1 MMSIETK
8 PKNFVLT
15 QDLFAKI
22 VRDKLPLTAE
32 ILTASIEKNLSLADK
47 VFTEVRRKLYHSPRW
62 KMKWRYGPNRVSQVS
77 KEAFYN
83 LRRYG
88 SMIGKTYMDL
98 GCGSHHPYGTSA
110 VMFLNGAARTIAF
123 DAKGT
128 DKQRA
133 AEALYDLLADCAVDP
148 DSWRFSSISRQ
159 DFLNNIYRF
168 NIPALKEGDLKTGIA
183 GLPIEH
189 VVDDI
194 YANNIPADLVDF
206 MSSRAVLEHF
216 LDFPKALS
224 EIKRMMSPGGIACHV
239 IDLVDHRY
247 YANPDKYHYWSF
259 LAEDDDWSDSVCNR
273 LRHSEIR
280 KCVEQA
286 GFEIL
291 LFHGTKDL
299 VPVPAG
305 FHKHLKGRFKE
316 MSDEDIRIYG
326 TRCIIRKPVRDMTI
340 GKGNYEFSNLCKK

>member
-1 MMSIETK
+1 MMSVETK

-15 QDLFAKI
+15 KELFAEI
-22 VRDKLPLTAE
+22 VSENLPLTAE
-32 ILTASIEKNLSLADK
+32 MLTRNLEKNLSLADK
-47 VFTEVRRKLYHSPRW
+47 VFTEIRRKLCHSPKW
-62 KMKWRYGPNRVSQVS
+62 KFRWRYGTNRVSQVS

-110 VMFLNGAARTIAF
+110 VMFLNGAVKTIAF
-123 DAKGT
+123 DVKET
-128 DKQRA
+128 DEQRA
-133 AEALYDLLADCAVDP
+133 AEALYDLLVDCAADP

-168 NIPALKEGDLKTGIA
+168 NIPALKEGDLKRGIA
-183 GLPIEH
+183 GVPMKY

-194 YANNIPADLVDF
+194 YTNNIPADSVDF
-206 MSSRAVLEHF
+206 MSSRSVLEHF
-216 LDFPKALS
+216 LDFPKALL
-224 EIKRMMSPGGIACHV
+224 ETKRIMSPGAIAFHS

-259 LAEDDDWSDSVCNR
+259 LAENDDWSDGACNC

-280 KCVEQA
+280 KCVAQA

-305 FHKHLKGRFKE
+305 FRKYLKGRFKE

-326 TRCIIRKPVRDMTI
+326 TTCVIRKPV
-340 GKGNYEFSNLCKK
+340 

>member
-1 MMSIETK
+1 MIGVETK
-8 PKNFVLT
+8 PKEFVLT
-15 QDLFAKI
+15 EELFAET
-22 VRDKLPLTAE
+22 VRGNLSLTAQ
-32 ILTASIEKNLSLADK
+32 ILSRSLEKKDLSLADRM
-47 VFTEVRRKLYHSPRW
+47 FTEIRRKLYHWPKW
-62 KMKWRYGPNRVSQVS
+62 KIKWRYGPNRVSQVS

-83 LRRYG
+83 LRCFG
-88 SMIGKTYMDL
+88 SMIGKAYMDL
-98 GCGSHHPYGTSA
+98 GCGSHHPYGTCA

-123 DAKGT
+123 DAGET
-128 DKQRA
+128 DEQRA
-133 AEALYDLLADCAVDP
+133 AEALYDLLADCAADP

-194 YANNIPADLVDF
+194 YTSSIRSNSIDF

-224 EIKRMMSPGGIACHV
+224 EIKRMMSPGAIAFHS
-239 IDLVDHRY
+239 IDLADHRY

-259 LAEDDDWSDSVCNR
+259 LAEDDDWSDGVCNR
-273 LRHSEIR
+273 LRYSEIR
-280 KCVEQA
+280 ECMEQA

-291 LFHGTKDL
+291 HFEGNKNY

-316 MSDEDIRIYG
+316 MSDEDIRFYA
-326 TRCIIRKPVRDMTI
+326 TRCIITKPVRDLTM
-340 GKGNYEFSNLCKK
+340 GQNQL